1 MADYED
7 NPELAAEAAQIKQR
21 QMIAQA
27 MLARGMTPVEPQ
39 IEQRTR
45 TPLPFSWTQGLAQL
59 ANAYYGREGLKKA
72 AKEADA
78 LSQKQK
84 AGEAKAVADYLRTRS
99 GTEAAPAVA
108 RTFNTPSGPQQV
120 GTEALVDQP
129 IDPRKAIADLLA
141 SPYTPQGVKA
151 LALQENAP
159 YNLSPGEV
167 RKQNGQT
174 VAEGAAA
181 PLKTEQ
187 PLDELAKLNA
197 DLKAGRISQKDY
209 DARYVLMTTRA
220 PQLGA
225 IGPGENDE
233 IDRIA
238 KATAN
243 YQLPPPSGGN
253 RSPRGAAILAKALEY
268 NPKYQA
274 QEYGSRNSAY
284 KAFASGK
291 QGDQVRS
298 FNVAISHLNT
308 ADDLIDALANGDTVA
323 INRLSQLWKQQ
334 TGSAAPTNLA
344 TARAILRGEV
354 VKSISGAGGGVED
367 RQSALAGLA
376 DGASAEQMHGA
387 VQVAQRLMGGQL
399 GGLKRQFEHSTGRND
414 FESMLSPDALPF
426 LATPEAKGNENQTP
440 KGGFPTIKSDAE
452 YNALPSGA
460 DFLDPNGDH
469 RVKP

>member
-27 MLARGMTPVEPQ
+27 MLARGMAPVEPQ

-72 AKEADA
+72 AKDADE
-78 LSQKQK
+78 LQKKQK
-84 AGEAKAVADYLRTRS
+84 AGELKAVADYLRTRQ
-99 GTEAAPAVA
+99 GTEAAPTVDQ
-108 RTFNTPSGPQQV
+108 TFATPVGPQRV

-129 IDPRKAIADLLA
+129 ANPRKAITDLLA
-141 SPYTPQGVKA
+141 SNYAPQGVKA

-174 VAEGAAA
+174 IAEGAPVA
-181 PLKTEQ
+181 PKGET

-197 DLKAGRISQKDY
+197 DFKAGRISQQDY
-209 DARYVLMTTRA
+209 DARRILMTTRA

-225 IGPGENDE
+225 VGPGESDE

-243 YQLPPPSGGN
+243 YQLAPPAGGN

-268 NPKYQA
+268 NPQYQA
-274 QEYGSRNSAY
+274 QEYESRKGAY

-323 INRLSQLWKQQ
+323 INRISQEWKRQ
-334 TGSAAPTNLA
+334 TGSAAPTDLA
-344 TARAILRGEV
+344 TARAIIRGEV

-376 DGASAEQMHGA
+376 DGASAEQMHGSVNIA
-387 VQVAQRLMGGQL
+387 KRLMGGQL
-399 GGLKRQFEHSTGRND
+399 GGLKRQFEHSTGRAD

-426 LATPEAKGNENQTP
+426 LATPEAKGNENQNP
-440 KGGFPTIKSDAE
+440 KGSFPKVTSDADF
-452 YNALPSGA
+452 NALPSGTE
-460 DFLDPNGDH
+460 FLDPNGDH